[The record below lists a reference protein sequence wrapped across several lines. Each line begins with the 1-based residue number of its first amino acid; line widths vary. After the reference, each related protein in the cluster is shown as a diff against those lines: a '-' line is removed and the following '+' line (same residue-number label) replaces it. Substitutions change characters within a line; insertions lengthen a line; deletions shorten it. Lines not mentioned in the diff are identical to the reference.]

1 MNKLYIVRHGE
12 TDWNNKGLL
21 QGTTDIELNKEG
33 IKQVQELSK
42 IIDLDKID
50 ICICSP
56 LKRTKET
63 AKILVSNKKKI
74 IYDEM
79 LIERDYGDYEGKK
92 INYDE
97 IIKQWNYKLNDKSY
111 NIESIQECLLRA
123 KIFLDK
129 VKQKYDGKNILVVS
143 HGSFIKALHFN
154 LVGYNE
160 DTDFLSFNPNNAII
174 YEYDME

>member
-74 IYDEM
+74 IYD
-79 LIERDYGDYEGKK
+79 
-92 INYDE
+92 
-97 IIKQWNYKLNDKSY
+97 
-111 NIESIQECLLRA
+111 
-123 KIFLDK
+123 
-129 VKQKYDGKNILVVS
+129 
-143 HGSFIKALHFN
+143 
-154 LVGYNE
+154 
-160 DTDFLSFNPNNAII
+160 
-174 YEYDME
+174 